1 MKHEYVLIGWVNN
14 QYLKSAEFFYSAEP
28 LITTQDMSQAKRM
41 PLNDALKAIQELKT
55 DFVWYALCLQ

>member
-28 LITTQDMSQAKRM
+28 LITTQDIGQAKRM
-41 PLNDALKAIQELKT
+41 SLNDAVKTIQELKT
-55 DFVWYALCLQ
+55 DFVWYALFLQ